1 MAGCVKSHDWSND
14 VHREIGRVLLLDA
27 SQTLT
32 APEIAGATG
41 RANVKR
47 SADEMV
53 EAGLLER
60 QAPPPRSSK
69 SPGRPVTALYH
80 LPDASAQDLRAEM
93 ARLRPVG
100 QMNPGHHIV
109 LAEAGEAQI
118 ASLFETLAA
127 SEVLMS
133 ASWFA
138 LFDGEPQELA
148 IVFVGVDA
156 LDGALDLMTEL
167 RGAELRARRAAIT
180 GLGSIEQLATNS
192 AKAQRVSQ
200 RARIAR
206 ATRDTEFRSST
217 PARGVK
223 PT

>member
-1 MAGCVKSHDWSND
+1 M
-14 VHREIGRVLLLDA
+14 
-27 SQTLT
+27 
-32 APEIAGATG
+32 
-41 RANVKR
+41 
-47 SADEMV
+47 
-53 EAGLLER
+53 
-60 QAPPPRSSK
+60 
-69 SPGRPVTALYH
+69 
-80 LPDASAQDLRAEM
+80 
-93 ARLRPVG
+93 
-100 QMNPGHHIV
+100 
-109 LAEAGEAQI
+109 
-118 ASLFETLAA
+118 
-127 SEVLMS
+127 
-133 ASWFA
+133 
-138 LFDGEPQELA
+138 
-148 IVFVGVDA
+148 FVGVDA